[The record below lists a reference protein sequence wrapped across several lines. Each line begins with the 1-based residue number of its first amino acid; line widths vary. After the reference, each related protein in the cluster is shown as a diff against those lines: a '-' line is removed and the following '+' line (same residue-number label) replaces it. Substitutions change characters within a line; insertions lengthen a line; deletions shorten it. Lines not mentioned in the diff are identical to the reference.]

1 MTCPRLFVYGT
12 LRKAA
17 PSSQWSRFLESTS
30 TFVGNGRVEGRLRPV
45 GQYTGL
51 VPGGD
56 GTVAG
61 EVHELH
67 DPARMLATL
76 DDYEGCGAN
85 DPPPH
90 TYHRR
95 SIRVTMED
103 GTSTD
108 AWVYVVS

>member
-17 PSSQWSRFLESTS
+17 PASQWSRFLESTS
-30 TFVGNGRVEGRLRPV
+30 TFVGNGRVEGQLRPV

-51 VPGGD
+51 VPGPE

-67 DPARMLATL
+67 DPARVLVTL
-76 DDYEGCGAN
+76 DDYEGDA
-85 DPPPH
+85 
-90 TYHRR
+90 YRR
-95 SIRVTMED
+95 QIIRVTMDD

-108 AWVYVVS
+108 AWAYVAAG

>member
-30 TFVGNGRVEGRLRPV
+30 AFVGNGHVVGRLRPV
-45 GQYTGL
+45 GEHTGL
-51 VPGGD
+51 VPGGE

-67 DPARMLATL
+67 NAKSMLATL
-76 DDYEGCGAN
+76 DDYEGCGVN

-90 TYHRR
+90 AYHRQL
-95 SIRVTMED
+95 IRVTMDD

-108 AWVYVVS
+108 AWAYVVS

>member
-17 PSSQWSRFLESTS
+17 PASQWSRFLESTS
-30 TFVGNGRVEGRLRPV
+30 TFIGNSHVEGQLRPV

-67 DPARMLATL
+67 EPDQTLATL
-76 DDYEGCGAN
+76 DEYEGDA
-85 DPPPH
+85 
-90 TYHRR
+90 YQRR
-95 SIRVTMED
+95 IIRVTMED

-108 AWVYVVS
+108 AWAYVVG